1 LNDDDVSAV
10 GHTYRIGTVSR
21 LTGVP
26 ADTLRV
32 WERRYGVVAPVRADS
47 GTRLYGSEDVSR
59 LTLIKRLVDR
69 GDAIS
74 SVANLSLEQLRE
86 RYRGAGL
93 PEPAADLERPHRV
106 LVIGPSLPNRLR
118 REVDQI
124 SGIDIIGLF
133 DSPEAYARAAKQSAS
148 IDLAIFEYPTVHGD
162 QVREIAE
169 LATRIG
175 ASRTV
180 VVYGFANRSTL
191 DRLDT
196 RRVLVRRAPVDPREL
211 LDWCVRTALSRPL
224 AEPSDDEVD
233 VDLSRPLPP
242 RRFSD
247 LELIEIGAAS
257 PSVRCE
263 CPHHLVDLLQSL
275 NAFERYSAECEDRNA
290 DDAAL
295 HAYLHA
301 ATAQARATI
310 ESALARVVVAEG
322 IMTGAAGGES

>member
-1 LNDDDVSAV
+1 LSDDDVSAV

-74 SVANLSLEQLRE
+74 SVANLSLAQLRE
-86 RYRGAGL
+86 RYRGSGL
-93 PEPAADLERPHRV
+93 PEPAPVLERPYRV
-106 LVIGPSLPNRLR
+106 LVAGPSLAERLD
-118 REVDQI
+118 REAAQMEGIEVVGRFDAPQAIGRQDQP
-124 SGIDIIGLF
+124 F
-133 DSPEAYARAAKQSAS
+133 PSA
-148 IDLAIFEYPTVHGD
+148 DLAILEYPTVHAD
-162 QVREIAE
+162 QVREIGE
-169 LATRIG
+169 LAARCG
-175 ASRTV
+175 AMRTV
-180 VVYGFANRSTL
+180 VVYTFASRATL

-196 RRVLVRRAPVDPREL
+196 RRVTARRAPVDPREL
-211 LDWCVRTALSRPL
+211 LEWIMRMTPSRAL
-224 AEPSDDEVD
+224 AEESEDVAA
-233 VDLSRPLPP
+233 VDLSRPIPP
-242 RRFSD
+242 RRFAD
-247 LELIEIGAAS
+247 TELIQIEGAS

-263 CPHHLVDLLQSL
+263 CPHHLVDLLRSL
-275 NAFERYSAECEDRNA
+275 NAFERYSAECEDRNV

-301 ATAQARATI
+301 ATAHARAVM
-310 ESALARVVVAEG
+310 ESALARVVAAEG
-322 IMTGAAGGES
+322 IMVRPAGGEI